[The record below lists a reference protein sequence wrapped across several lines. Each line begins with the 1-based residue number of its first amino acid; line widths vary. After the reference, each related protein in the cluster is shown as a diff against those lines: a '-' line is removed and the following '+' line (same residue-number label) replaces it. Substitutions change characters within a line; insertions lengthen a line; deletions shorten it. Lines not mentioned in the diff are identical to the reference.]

1 MTLILYVVVL
11 GPLLS
16 DVQDQREQ
24 EELWMAKLNACFAV
38 SKTLKDYRES
48 HGYSIS
54 LQYQF
59 QQASVCAFALIDELT
74 NKTVESSANAQLTG
88 NRLPAFEECFRCII
102 GCGVQ
107 ATLPRGVARM
117 LCLKARRANVPW
129 SQAMEEIIRIV
140 EKTAWEPSD
149 IDKFNSTYPSYR
161 VSPNHGS
168 DVTDLQQEL
177 RALQVS
183 DTTV

>member
-1 MTLILYVVVL
+1 MTLILHAVVI
-11 GPLLS
+11 GPLLA
-16 DVQDQREQ
+16 DVQDQHER

-48 HGYSIS
+48 YGYSI
-54 LQYQF
+54 LLPYQF
-59 QQASVCAFALIDELT
+59 QQASVCAFTLIDDLK
-74 NKTVESSANAQLTG
+74 NNPVESSENAQSTDG
-88 NRLPAFEECFRCII
+88 RIPAFEECFRCII

-107 ATLPRGVARM
+107 AMLPRGVARV
-117 LCLKARRANVPW
+117 LCLKARRAEVPW
-129 SQAMEEIIRIV
+129 SQAMKEIIRIV

-149 IDKFNSTYPSYR
+149 VDKFNSTYPSYK
-161 VSPNHGS
+161 VSPAHRS

-183 DTTV
+183 DTML